1 MMRLLLEIADA
12 VLSVKQDDC
21 DDYSII
27 DARHDILCLDEWNG
41 MMLMF
46 TQNLFKKWDN
56 DNKSF

>member
-1 MMRLLLEIADA
+1 MLKIADA

-27 DARHDILCLDEWNG
+27 DAQHDILCLDDWNG

>member
-1 MMRLLLEIADA
+1 MLKIADA
-12 VLSVKQDDC
+12 VLSVKQDEC